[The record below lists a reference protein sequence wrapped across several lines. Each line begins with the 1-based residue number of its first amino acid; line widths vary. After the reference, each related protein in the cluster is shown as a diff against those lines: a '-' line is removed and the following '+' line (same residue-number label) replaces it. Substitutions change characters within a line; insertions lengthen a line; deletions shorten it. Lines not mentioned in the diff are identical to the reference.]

1 MRLKALTLAVAGFL
15 VAACATEVEVPSYA
29 DITFA
34 ASPKIPMLVADV
46 SSKVNYA
53 PPLTAPHVGHE
64 FPVDPATTAA
74 RWAADRIDP
83 VGPTGSAVLTV
94 LEASAIET
102 QLAETT
108 GLKGIVTVDQAQL
121 YAMKLVVLLEAENPN
136 TLSTAQTTVTVTRSG
151 SVDEDAT
158 INEREK
164 IWYDMTEKLMADL
177 NTELEAAIE
186 QHMSL
191 FLTP

>member
-1 MRLKALTLAVAGFL
+1 MRLKALALALAGVVVAG
-15 VAACATEVEVPSYA
+15 CATEVEVPTYA

-34 ASPKIPMLVADV
+34 SSPKIPMLVADV
-46 SSKVNYA
+46 SSKISYTA
-53 PPLTAPHVGHE
+53 PLTAPHVGHE
-64 FPVDPATTAA
+64 FPVDPAQTAA
-74 RWAADRIDP
+74 RWANDRIDP
-83 VGPTGSAVLTV
+83 VGANGSAVLTV

-102 QLAETT
+102 QLPETE

-121 YAMKLVVLLEAENPN
+121 YEMTLVVRLEAEDPN
-136 TLSTAQTTVTVTRSG
+136 TLSTAETTVTVTRSG

-158 INEREK
+158 INERETL
-164 IWYDMTEKLMADL
+164 WYEMTEKLMADL